1 MTAKLTESKKLA
13 AEIYLAECA
22 GFRAYMPISGYLVNC
37 VSALG
42 KPYTRCDWEVLLN
55 RVSVAEASRNF
66 KRDIARWESAGKP
79 TMFEWDYREVLGF
92 YETND
97 AGGQEYL
104 EMLRDKGISLPRKHC

>member
-1 MTAKLTESKKLA
+1 MTAKLTESQKLA
-13 AEIYLAECA
+13 AELHFAKNA
-22 GFRAYMPISGYLVNC
+22 GFAPYMPINGYLVNG

-42 KPYTRCDWEVLLN
+42 KPYTRCEWRVLLN
-55 RVSVAEASRNF
+55 RVSVAEAWKNF

-79 TMFEWDYREVLGF
+79 IMSEWDNWEVFGF

-104 EMLRDKGISLPRKHC
+104 EMLRDKGLS

>member
-22 GFRAYMPISGYLVNC
+22 GFRTYMPISGYLVNC

-55 RVSVAEASRNF
+55 RVSVAEAWRNF

-79 TMFEWDYREVLGF
+79 TMFEWDYREVLSF